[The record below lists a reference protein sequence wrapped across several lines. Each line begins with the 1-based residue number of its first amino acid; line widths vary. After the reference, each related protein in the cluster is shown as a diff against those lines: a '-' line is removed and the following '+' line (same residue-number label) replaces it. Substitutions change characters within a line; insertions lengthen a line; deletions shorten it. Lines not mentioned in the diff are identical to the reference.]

1 MKILFCPFVMR
12 HHCSHPNPVM
22 IIMFMAEGYHK
33 YCTIARIMISDAAAA
48 AAAAM
53 LLCYYYHSI

>member
-1 MKILFCPFVMR
+1 MKILICPFVMR

-48 AAAAM
+48 AAM

>member
-1 MKILFCPFVMR
+1 MR

-48 AAAAM
+48 AAM